1 MMLSG
6 PEPTEPK
13 ASVSVRLSDRNGSGI
28 GSGPEPTE
36 PKASVAEAGQS
47 SSI

>member
-6 PEPTEPK
+6 PEPNEPK

-28 GSGPEPTE
+28 GSGPDPTE